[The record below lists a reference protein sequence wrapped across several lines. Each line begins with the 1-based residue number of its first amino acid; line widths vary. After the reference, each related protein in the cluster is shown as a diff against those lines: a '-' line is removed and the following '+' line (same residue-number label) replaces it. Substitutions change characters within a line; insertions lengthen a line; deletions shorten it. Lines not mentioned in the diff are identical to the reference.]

1 MNFAII
7 PDIHASIDRLTKS
20 LAIAPSHQLIFLGD
34 LIDGGAN
41 PGKCDDLSVLE
52 TVKALVDCGRA
63 CVVMG
68 NHELNAIMFHRRS
81 DEYNL
86 PFRPHEAGNLQQH
99 KSFID
104 TFGIETED
112 ALYWTGWMLENFP
125 LWIEYDEF
133 RIVHACWSS
142 RAIDIIKAR
151 RPDGFLKFE
160 DLYEIA
166 CGETPFAKAVEM
178 LTSGPEVC
186 LPDGYSFRDRY
197 GVERNEVRLAWW
209 NSDSAFWRSAALS
222 VPDVS
227 ELPEGK
233 LPSKALGEIYAKE
246 EVPVF
251 VGHYKMTGTPKIG
264 QSNAVSLDYPNTPC
278 VYLFGGEAVLQQ
290 SNLVFV

>member
-20 LAIAPSHQLIFLGD
+20 LKIAPSHQLIFLGD

-63 CVVMG
+63 RVVMG

-81 DEYNL
+81 NEYNL
-86 PFRPHEAGNLQQH
+86 PFRPHKAGNLQQH

-178 LTSGPEVC
+178 LTSG
-186 LPDGYSFRDRY
+186 LKY
-197 GVERNEVRLAWW
+197 
-209 NSDSAFWRSAALS
+209 AF
-222 VPDVS
+222 PM
-227 ELPEGK
+227 G
-233 LPSKALGEIYAKE
+233 I
-246 EVPVF
+246 VF
-251 VGHYKMTGTPKIG
+251 ETDMVLNVMTSGLRGGTVI
-264 QSNAVSLDYPNTPC
+264 V
-278 VYLFGGEAVLQQ
+278 LFGGALLYLYRTYPNFQRGNYLQKPSVRFMQ
-290 SNLVFV
+290 KKRFPYLLGTIK